1 MHQNFAKRLMV
12 WIMSFSLLGTSLPS
26 ITYAGTISTQKLIET
41 QQTDT
46 SRARVEEFISRDSV
60 RDQMVALGVDPTE
73 VRDRLAALTGD
84 ELRLLEQN
92 LETMPAAGDALAVI
106 GVVFIVLLILE
117 LTGVIDIFKK
127 V

>member
-1 MHQNFAKRLMV
+1 MHRIFAKRLIV
-12 WIMSFSLLGTSLPS
+12 WILSFSLLGTSLPS
-26 ITYAGTISTQKLIET
+26 ITYAGMIGTQMLIET
-41 QQTDT
+41 RQTDT
-46 SRARVEEFISRDSV
+46 TRARVEEFISRDSV
-60 RDQMVALGVDPTE
+60 QDQMVALGVAPTE

-106 GVVFIVLLILE
+106 GIVFIVLLILE